1 MCGLALPLTSLSLNH
16 NQFHLKH
23 RPKTTFHCSGTQ
35 LAQEQPT
42 RKHLKITVAT
52 RKASRSLLTCPS
64 RNKASYLQFFA
75 RGITPHPPPKK
86 VFCVGSS
93 IFDAQ
98 SPKTAVAM
106 EQCEGAERCLFLPW
120 PSRWHR
126 GTADQSKL
134 LLRLSVKWLLGSN
147 HVWHLSQSCT

>member
-64 RNKASYLQFFA
+64 RNEARYLQFFA
-75 RGITPHPPPKK
+75 RGINPPTPPKK
-86 VFCVGSS
+86 VSCVGSS
-93 IFDAQ
+93 IFDVLKPQ
-98 SPKTAVAM
+98 
-106 EQCEGAERCLFLPW
+106 LPW
-120 PSRWHR
+120 NNVR
-126 GTADQSKL
+126 G
-134 LLRLSVKWLLGSN
+134 LSGVFFYRGP
-147 HVWHLSQSCT
+147 HVGTVEQQTRANCCCASLSSGFWALTMSGI

>member
-64 RNKASYLQFFA
+64 RNEASYLHFFCQ
-75 RGITPHPPPKK
+75 RHNPPPLQKK
-86 VFCVGSS
+86 YSVWEAPSLTHRVLKP
-93 IFDAQ
+93 Q
-98 SPKTAVAM
+98 
-106 EQCEGAERCLFLPW
+106 LPW
-120 PSRWHR
+120 NNVR
-126 GTADQSKL
+126 G
-134 LLRLSVKWLLGSN
+134 LSGVFFYHGPHVGTVKQQTRANCCCAS
-147 HVWHLSQSCT
+147 LSSGFWALTMSGI